1 MPRGVY
7 RKVIIGMAT
16 HHTRRLH
23 TAIVIYV
30 TIHNIPSLIY
40 FSPSVICTVC
50 EYEETDAPYTRK
62 KLNRCKST
70 FFYSAAFVSKN
81 NKFTSFNSNA
91 AY

>member
-16 HHTRRLH
+16 NHTRRLH
-23 TAIVIYV
+23 TAMIIYV
-30 TIHNIPSLIY
+30 TIYNIPSLIY

-50 EYEETDAPYTRK
+50 ENEETDDPYTRK
-62 KLNRCKST
+62 KLDRCKST
-70 FFYSAAFVSKN
+70 FFYSAGFVSIN
-81 NKFTSFNSNA
+81 NKCTSFGSNA